1 MLVVP
6 SSGFSNIWKDIES
19 FSIVGQLYNTT
30 DVLFTLPGLCSAG
43 LQVTA
48 VLTVPEML
56 ETQLGVLRRTTVT
69 EISSGI

>member
-48 VLTVPEML
+48 VLTAPEML

-69 EISSGI
+69 DISSGI

>member
-30 DVLFTLPGLCSAG
+30 DVCYTSWTHFRD

-48 VLTVPEML
+48 VLTAPEML
-56 ETQLGVLRRTTVT
+56 KHSLVFYGRTTVT